1 MSRDILVLGRPSIR
15 YPRPPQ
21 LPSISR
27 KRPSHQEN
35 WTKRSLSPTEFH
47 FPATSQAAA
56 LTPPL
61 LIPPKVPLRLL
72 VTEDRRG
79 NSIPSSFEFAGLD
92 AAPIRITHL
101 KSRRNESLDVQPR
114 LIRPDPR
121 LWRYT
126 QGLQRRKQRYWG
138 HRKAADKAL
147 DSPEYGLS
155 LPLYSLF

>member
-15 YPRPPQ
+15 SYRPPK

-27 KRPSHQEN
+27 KRPSQQEN

-61 LIPPKVPLRLL
+61 LIPPKVPLKLL
-72 VTEDRRG
+72 LTEDRRG

-101 KSRRNESLDVQPR
+101 ISRRNESLDVRSR

-121 LWRYT
+121 LWRYS

-138 HRKAADKAL
+138 CRKRADKAL
-147 DSPEYGLS
+147 ESPKYGLS